1 MILKWWSCIRLCVW
15 ELRWLWRPSITP
27 KWCWLVEPRNNV
39 FEKVS
44 IDLNHNN
51 CHHHHCAVCAHQDDE
66 WCCTEAEV
74 LIPCFTTFSSQ
85 HLTSK
90 LCKHSGPIKLDI
102 ILIMKDDILTTC
114 PLKRF
119 RKRKYELRGSIS
131 LCWKKNHLCPA
142 EQKKVWKETGQGGLG
157 RGKSANKDKDL
168 NPISPMVTSTVYKAR
183 WSQKIIKE
191 FRTRKKYN
199 KSHHFI
205 AGIYFSFPNQSKRE
219 DWWCAL
225 EENCTIWNGPRR
237 YKFASKCVFSQ
248 WQFENALKS

>member
-27 KWCWLVEPRNNV
+27 KWCWLEEPRNNV
-39 FEKVS
+39 FEKVL
-44 IDLNHNN
+44 IDYNHKK
-51 CHHHHCAVCAHQDDE
+51 CHHHHYAVPAHQDDE

-119 RKRKYELRGSIS
+119 RKKKIWVAWKYFS
-131 LCWKKNHLCPA
+131 LLKEKSSLSSGAKEGLKGDRTGRPWPWKKC
-142 EQKKVWKETGQGGLG
+142 Q
-157 RGKSANKDKDL
+157 
-168 NPISPMVTSTVYKAR
+168 
-183 WSQKIIKE
+183 
-191 FRTRKKYN
+191 
-199 KSHHFI
+199 
-205 AGIYFSFPNQSKRE
+205 
-219 DWWCAL
+219 
-225 EENCTIWNGPRR
+225 
-237 YKFASKCVFSQ
+237 
-248 WQFENALKS
+248 

>member
-1 MILKWWSCIRLCVW
+1 MFLKWWSCLRLCVW

-27 KWCWLVEPRNNV
+27 KWCWLEEPRNNV

-44 IDLNHNN
+44 IDHNHIN

-102 ILIMKDDILTTC
+102 IIIMRDDILTTS

-119 RKRKYELRGSIS
+119 WKRKYEFRGSIS

-142 EQKKVWKETGQGGLG
+142 EQKRFERRQDRAALAVEKVPIKTKILIQFLPWSHPQSTLPAG
-157 RGKSANKDKDL
+157 R
-168 NPISPMVTSTVYKAR
+168 
-183 WSQKIIKE
+183 
-191 FRTRKKYN
+191 RK
-199 KSHHFI
+199 
-205 AGIYFSFPNQSKRE
+205 
-219 DWWCAL
+219 
-225 EENCTIWNGPRR
+225 
-237 YKFASKCVFSQ
+237 
-248 WQFENALKS
+248 